1 MAAIAG
7 MRGTGSWG
15 SDERPKNYRELLLRL
30 FPHDKAPLMAIM
42 SKLKEESV
50 DDPEFKVFI
59 KGMPQQVAQVG
70 AAGYDNSTDPVV
82 IPFEGTGG
90 LNTQYKT
97 GHVVLNID
105 TGEVMWV
112 TLSNTA
118 NQITVSRPHTKYAA
132 DRYDYIVVIGSAHA
146 EGADV
151 PAAIEYSPSV
161 VTNYTQIFRNVIN
174 QTRTARA
181 TRLRTGDQ
189 VKEAQKECL
198 LLHNIE
204 MEKAFLFG
212 EAKEDTTAQPKR
224 TTKGLYKFITSNVK
238 DYTAGLDIDT
248 WENDLEDIFRYGS
261 SQKLLLAGAR
271 VINCMNKLARV
282 NSTVELVPRAETFGL
297 RVWSYLT
304 PFGELVMKLHPLMS
318 ENVVFNKWGFILDL
332 DQLRYR
338 YLAGSDTKY
347 LRNRQGPGID
357 GVMDEYLTEAG
368 LECRFQ
374 ETHAVIK
381 NLSSVAV

>member
-59 KGMPQQVAQVG
+59 KGIPQQVVQVLT
-70 AAGYDNSTDPVV
+70 AGYNATDDPVV
-82 IPFEGTGG
+82 VPISGTN
-90 LNTQYKT
+90 LNTYFKP
-97 GHVVLNID
+97 GHVVMNID

-112 TLSNTA
+112 TVSSTA
-118 NQITVSRPHTKYAA
+118 NQITCSRPHTKYAG
-132 DRYDYIVVIGSAHA
+132 DLNDYVLVIGTAHA

-151 PAAIEYSPSV
+151 PAAIEYPPSV
-161 VTNYTQIFRNVIN
+161 VSNFTQIFRNVIN

-212 EAKEDTTAQPKR
+212 EAKEDTTGQPKR
-224 TTKGLYKFITSNVK
+224 TTKGLYKFISSNVK

-248 WENDLEDIFRYGS
+248 WENDLENIFRYGS

-271 VINCMNKLARV
+271 VINCMNKLARS
-282 NSTVELVPRAETFGL
+282 NSSVDLGPRAETYGL

-304 PFGELVMKLHPLMS
+304 PFGELVMKLHPLLS
-318 ENVVFNKWGFILDL
+318 ENTIFNKWGFIIDL

-368 LECRFQ
+368 LECRFE

-381 NLSSVAV
+381 NLSSVIV